1 MNTPLHQ
8 LLSLVSGVLHDG
20 KPEMVIT
27 GFASLREAVA
37 GDLSF
42 FSDTRYEAL
51 LQETKA
57 SAVLVSSDSVRL
69 PAGVARIVVAD
80 PSRAF
85 ETVVEKFGFHA
96 TAAEPGVHPA
106 AVVHPSAI
114 FNPATVSIGPRAVIG
129 AAVVLGEGTEIGAG
143 CFVGPGAVL
152 GAGCKLFANCTI
164 QAGCLLGDRV
174 IVHSSA
180 VIGADGF
187 GYQFENGAHR
197 KIRQAGIVHIG
208 NDVEIGAGTM
218 IDRARFGRTWIGE
231 GTKIDNLVQIGHN
244 VCIGRHCIIVSFA
257 AIAGSAVIGDYVV
270 IAAQCG
276 VAGHV
281 RIGSKSTLGARSGVT
296 KDLAAGGV
304 YMGFPAVPA
313 QQERRRLV
321 SARRVPALLD
331 RVQELEA
338 RLRQL
343 EVLLAQAM
351 PPPIPA

>member
-1 MNTPLHQ
+1 MQSPLSQ
-8 LLSLVSGVLHDG
+8 LLSLVSGILHEGD
-20 KPEMVIT
+20 PELVIT
-27 GFASLREAVA
+27 GFASLKEAGE

-42 FSDTRYEAL
+42 FSDTRYEAV
-51 LQETKA
+51 LQDTRA
-57 SAVLVSSDSVRL
+57 SAVLVSSGSVPL
-69 PAGVARIVVAD
+69 PSGVARIVVDD

-96 TAAEPGVHPA
+96 TAPEPGVHPA

-114 FNPATVSIGPRAVIG
+114 FNPQAVSIGPCAVIG
-129 AAVVLGEGTEIGAG
+129 AEVVLGDGTEVGAG
-143 CFVGPGAVL
+143 CFVGPGVAL

-164 QAGCLLGDRV
+164 HAGSLLGARV

-187 GYQFENGAHR
+187 GYEFGNGAHR
-197 KIRQAGIVHIG
+197 KIRQAGIVQIG
-208 NDVEIGAGTM
+208 DDVEIGAGTM
-218 IDRARFGRTWIGE
+218 IDRARFGRTWIGS

-244 VCIGRHCIIVSFA
+244 VCIGRHCMIVSFA

-270 IAAQCG
+270 VAAQCG

-281 RIGSKSTLGARSGVT
+281 RIGSKSTLAARSGVT
-296 KDLAAGGV
+296 KDLAPGGV

-313 QQERRRLV
+313 PQERRRLV

-331 RVQELEA
+331 RVQELEE
-338 RLRQL
+338 RLRQI
-343 EVLLAQAM
+343 EALLPKLL